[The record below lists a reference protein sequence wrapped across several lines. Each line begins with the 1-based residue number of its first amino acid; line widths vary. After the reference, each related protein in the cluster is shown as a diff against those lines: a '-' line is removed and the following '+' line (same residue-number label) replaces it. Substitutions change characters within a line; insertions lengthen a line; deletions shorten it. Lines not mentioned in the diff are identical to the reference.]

1 LKPTAELVEVG
12 PRDGYQG
19 IKPFI
24 PTATK
29 IDCLRRLVAAGL
41 RRIEIGSFASAS
53 ALPQLAD
60 TREVLA
66 ACVDIPGIAP
76 QVLVPNERHGR
87 LAVEAGSRFL
97 AFVISVSD
105 AHNRNNVRR
114 SPLESA
120 EEYARLLAG
129 LPEGVD
135 MRLNIATA
143 FDCPFEGRV
152 GDAEVLALL
161 DHLIPFREDIE
172 LCLCDTTGRAAP
184 DQVERLFAVCLA
196 RYPRVRR
203 WAMHAHDTYG
213 LGLANVHAAWRQGV
227 RVFDASF
234 AGLGGCP
241 FAPGATGNVAT
252 EDAAWMFERMGV
264 ATGVDLDALIPVA
277 RDGAR
282 IKGGLPGG
290 RVRAALS
297 AARSGD

>member
-1 LKPTAELVEVG
+1 MSGTVTIVEVG

-24 PTATK
+24 PTPTK
-29 IDCLRRLVAAGL
+29 IDFLRRLVGVGL
-41 RRIEIGSFASAS
+41 HRIEIGSFVSAS

-60 TREVLA
+60 TREILA
-66 ACVDIPGIAP
+66 ACADIPGIAP
-76 QVLVPNERHGR
+76 QVLVPNERYGR
-87 LAVEAGSRFL
+87 LAIEAGSNFL
-97 AFVISVSD
+97 AFVVSVSE

-120 EEYARLLAG
+120 DEYGRLLAA
-129 LPEGVD
+129 LPFGVA

-143 FDCPFEGRV
+143 FDCPFDGRV
-152 GDAEVLALL
+152 AEADVIALL
-161 DHLIPFREDIE
+161 DRLVAMREDVE
-172 LCLCDTTGRAAP
+172 LCLCDTTGRASP
-184 DQVERLFAVCLA
+184 DHVERLFKACMA
-196 RYPRVRR
+196 RFPGVTR

-213 LGLANVHAAWRQGV
+213 LGLANVNAAWRQGV

-252 EDAAWMFERMGV
+252 EDVVWMFERMRV
-264 ATGVDLDALIPVA
+264 ATGVDLAALIPVA

-282 IKGGLPGG
+282 IEGGLPGG
-290 RVRAALS
+290 RVRAALDHV
-297 AARSGD
+297 APK